1 MNKFVDRID
10 EVLKRK
16 SLKRSALCS
25 DLELSPTSITDWARR
40 GTIPSGDVCVKIA
53 KYLNVNIQW
62 LITGI
67 SENGLN
73 EEERE
78 LLKKWTVLTN
88 DQKQPILILINN
100 YYEKQKG

>member
-10 EVLKRK
+10 EILKK
-16 SLKRSALCS
+16 KLLKRSALCS

-53 KYLNVNIQW
+53 KYLNVDVQW

-67 SENGLN
+67 SENGLT
-73 EEERE
+73 EEESE
-78 LLKKWTVLTN
+78 LLKKWAVLTY
-88 DQKQPILILINN
+88 DQKQPILILLNN
-100 YYEKQKG
+100 YYEKQKN

>member
-1 MNKFVDRID
+1 MNEFVDRID

-16 SLKRSALCS
+16 SLKRSALCN

-78 LLKKWTVLTN
+78 LLKKWAVLN
-88 DQKQPILILINN
+88 NAQKQPILILINN